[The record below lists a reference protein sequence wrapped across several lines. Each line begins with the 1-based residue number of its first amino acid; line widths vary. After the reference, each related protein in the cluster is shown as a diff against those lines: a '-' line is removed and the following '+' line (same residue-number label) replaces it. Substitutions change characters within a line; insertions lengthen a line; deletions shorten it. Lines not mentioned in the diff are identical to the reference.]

1 MTDDYL
7 TIDQVA
13 ELLKVSTKTVRRL
26 LQKAEI
32 PGFQVG
38 QQWRFKRAQIEAWA
52 DAQVQGAVREVANGE
67 T

>member
-1 MTDDYL
+1 MDDYL

-38 QQWRFKRAQIEAWA
+38 QQWRFKRAQIEVWA